1 MNVII
6 EEEVLVPD
14 VPIIEEQVLYPSNP
28 ISVEEEV
35 LVPAIVQKPKFIP
48 DPSWGNLDEC
58 PDNDIWFVVTD
69 DKPTTFEDYIFVQYS
84 SFDVKSYKIDW
95 GDGSEIYTAIAPT
108 TTNITNHKYLKGT
121 GRIDTNGREFWI
133 MKVSYELYSI
143 DYNHYIYPNGYVYIN
158 YPQKIYN
165 IAPYK
170 YIVFGKNIRKL
181 KYCSFD
187 LSTLPLEAI
196 KFLSDT
202 IDCIPTFPHLKNR
215 LRYILHT
222 GDTLKLTYLIG
233 YRFINIFCDDL
244 SDIQIEG
251 GEIGEYLWGCLNQTR
266 GKVDLS
272 KMKVSSDNQWSH
284 CFYGIAQS
292 VEEIIMPQEPFTGT
306 YVRNCFY
313 NCTSLRKLVLPKSMP
328 NVEDAI
334 GLFQNDYQL
343 YDFELPSDFGSKGN
357 GLILNMD
364 GVPKTMRLGLKN
376 TKIRCLSWSGS
387 YQQPSCGLTGL
398 TFSPESQFDYTYNG
412 ANLYVRYSALSHEAI
427 LEIFN
432 QLPDFNGE
440 SERVI
445 DIVGCL
451 GVTELTEEDLKIATD
466 KNWVVITKK

>member
-1 MNVII
+1 MFKN
-6 EEEVLVPD
+6 LNSFPTRHG
-14 VPIIEEQVLYPSNP
+14 
-28 ISVEEEV
+28 
-35 LVPAIVQKPKFIP
+35 
-48 DPSWGNLDEC
+48 GNLDEC

-84 SFDVKSYKIDW
+84 SFNVKSYKIDW
-95 GDGSEIYTAIAPT
+95 GDGSEIYTAITPT
-108 TTNITNHKYLKGT
+108 VINIANHKYLKGT

-143 DYNHYIYPNGYVYIN
+143 DYDHYIYPNGYSYVN

-170 YIVFGKNIRKL
+170 YIVFGKNLRQFTFS
-181 KYCSFD
+181 SFND
-187 LSTLPLEAI
+187 AAFPLEAI

-202 IDCIPTFPHLKNR
+202 IDIIPSFPYNKTRLK
-215 LRYILHT
+215 YILHA
-222 GDTLKLTYLIG
+222 GDTLKLTKLSG
-233 YRFINIFCDDL
+233 YRFRNGVCQDL

-251 GEIGEYLWGCLNQTR
+251 GELGEYLWGCENQTR

-272 KMKVSSDNQWSH
+272 KMKVSSNNMWSH
-284 CFYGIAQS
+284 CFYNTGQM
-292 VEEIIMPQEPFTGT
+292 VEEVIMPQEPFTGT

-313 NCTSLRKLVLPKSMP
+313 NCISLRKLVLPKSMP
-328 NVEDAI
+328 NVEDAL
-334 GLFQNDYQL
+334 GFLQNCKQL

-357 GLILNMD
+357 GLILTMQY
-364 GVPKTMRLGLKN
+364 VPKTMRLDLKN
-376 TKIRCLSWSGS
+376 TKIRCLVWSS
-387 YQQPSCGLTGL
+387 EREHSSVGLTGL
-398 TFSPESQFDYTYNG
+398 TFSSESQFDYTYNG

-445 DIVGCL
+445 DITGCL
-451 GVTELTEEDLKIATD
+451 GVTEITEDEVKIATD
-466 KNWVVITKK
+466 KNWRVIGV

>member
-1 MNVII
+1 MNVTI

-14 VPIIEEQVLYPSNP
+14 VPII
-28 ISVEEEV
+28 EEEV

-95 GDGSEIYTAIAPT
+95 GDGSEIYTAIAPI

-143 DYNHYIYPNGYVYIN
+143 DYYHYIYPNGYVYVN

-202 IDCIPTFPHLKNR
+202 IDCIPTFPYSKNR

-233 YRFINIFCDDL
+233 YKFRNIFCDDL

-251 GEIGEYLWGCLNQTR
+251 GEIGEY
-266 GKVDLS
+266 
-272 KMKVSSDNQWSH
+272 
-284 CFYGIAQS
+284 
-292 VEEIIMPQEPFTGT
+292 
-306 YVRNCFY
+306 
-313 NCTSLRKLVLPKSMP
+313 
-328 NVEDAI
+328 
-334 GLFQNDYQL
+334 
-343 YDFELPSDFGSKGN
+343 
-357 GLILNMD
+357 
-364 GVPKTMRLGLKN
+364 
-376 TKIRCLSWSGS
+376 
-387 YQQPSCGLTGL
+387 
-398 TFSPESQFDYTYNG
+398 
-412 ANLYVRYSALSHEAI
+412 
-427 LEIFN
+427 
-432 QLPDFNGE
+432 
-440 SERVI
+440 
-445 DIVGCL
+445 
-451 GVTELTEEDLKIATD
+451 
-466 KNWVVITKK
+466 